1 MPWSAQKSSAQT
13 EQRCEQ
19 ASQAQWSC
27 RQITRVA
34 GGRPQWGHASNQA
47 DTPLRDRCALNVA
60 RRPRDDSSCHSA
72 RCMRTAA
79 SMRDR
84 KSTRLNSKSL
94 AYLVCRLLLEKKKKL
109 LLTRRSSVAQKPL
122 LAPG

>member
-19 ASQAQWSC
+19 ASQAQCSC
-27 RQITRVA
+27 RQTTSVV

-72 RCMRTAA
+72 RRSEERRVGKECRSRLAA
-79 SMRDR
+79 WREREMQKVRVKGVVEGRYVDVA
-84 KSTRLNSKSL
+84 LNS
-94 AYLVCRLLLEKKKKL
+94 
-109 LLTRRSSVAQKPL
+109 
-122 LAPG
+122 